1 MNRNNLY
8 LDDLRPT
15 PEGFERVYTYEE
27 FVAFITE
34 KGLPDFISF
43 DHDLGLGKTG
53 YDCAKW
59 LVEYCLD
66 HENSLP
72 EFVVHSQNP
81 VGKENIETLLNNFNR
96 YYLCSQSKRHEN

>member
-1 MNRNNLY
+1 MKKLY

-15 PEGFERVYTYEE
+15 PDGFQRVYDYNE
-27 FVAFITE
+27 FIIYFSE
-34 KGLPDFISF
+34 NGLPDFISF

-66 HENSLP
+66 NKLQLP
-72 EFVVHSQNP
+72 KFSVHSQNP
-81 VGKENIETLLNNFNR
+81 VGKENIENLLNNFAKFN
-96 YYLCSQSKRHEN
+96 EE